1 VPEHPTSFGNAGFQV
16 IITQSLLLSL
26 ATAHGF
32 ARVAQQV
39 HAGTTFRM
47 VNITTQ
53 SRLLQTS
60 FLFVIVFLAVAPAR
74 AGGPQVWETDTREEM
89 LKGEA
94 RGVSVTDAGALML
107 APRFTQVFDTEQAY
121 VWSSAADAQGNVYL
135 GTGHDGRI
143 YRVGADGKGT
153 LFYDAAELDVTALVV
168 GRDGSLYAGTSP
180 DGKVYRVAADGSAAV
195 YFDPPDKYI
204 WSLAVMSD
212 GALAV
217 GTGDQGKIYRV
228 RAGGAK
234 PEDSLLADINETHII
249 SLAVDR
255 AGNLIAGTDP
265 GGLVLSISPQ
275 GKAFALFDSPLR
287 EVHALAPAPDGS
299 IYVLA
304 LSDAASGGKT
314 QTSAPTASTGAAST
328 GTVVTSSVVVEEG
341 GGTGTQLGGGQNTT
355 PARSRNELST
365 ARSAVFRLLPDGG
378 ADVLWSS
385 PNVTAFSVISAP
397 RGAGVLI
404 GTNDKGRIYSVSD
417 DGRDTLLVQSPEDQI
432 STFIVRGADVFAA
445 SSNQGKL
452 FRLDAQPAGE
462 GSYESP
468 VRDARFNAAWGRI
481 WWRGA
486 GAVELQT
493 RSGNTERP
501 DMTWSDWSD
510 PYRTPAGASIT
521 SPRARFIQWR
531 AMLRVAA
538 SGANAEG
545 ARVEDVSVAYLP
557 RNVAPEILS
566 ITTLPVGVALLP
578 AIQVQTDPNIEASGI
593 DPSLIS
599 PMPQVPPRRA
609 YQRGAVSLQWQA
621 EDRNGDTL
629 EYSILYRALGESSFR
644 LLKDRLRDNFF
655 TVDGAALGDGRYLFK
670 VVATDAPD
678 NAVGAALMGERTSE
692 PVDVDNTP
700 PTVRAAGEPKVT
712 GDHVALSFVV
722 EDTGGGMVK
731 RADVSV
737 DGGAWRAVFP
747 EDGISDSA
755 REIFTLDLPL
765 TGAGEHTVAL
775 RGFDASGNMGNA
787 RVVVRK

>member
-1 VPEHPTSFGNAGFQV
+1 
-16 IITQSLLLSL
+16 
-26 ATAHGF
+26 
-32 ARVAQQV
+32 
-39 HAGTTFRM
+39 M
-47 VNITTQ
+47 VNSTTQ

-60 FLFVIVFLAVAPAR
+60 FFVALFILAAAHAR
-74 AGGPQVWETDTREEM
+74 AGGPQVWETDTREEL

-94 RGVSVTDAGALML
+94 RGISVTDAGALML
-107 APRFTQVFDTEQAY
+107 APRFNQVFNTEQAY
-121 VWSSAADAQGNVYL
+121 VWSSTSDSQGNVYL

-143 YRVGADGKGT
+143 YRVTPDGKGA

-168 GRDGSLYAGTSP
+168 GRDGALYAGTSP
-180 DGKVYRVAADGSAAV
+180 DGKVYRVTADGHADV

-217 GTGDQGKIYRV
+217 GTGDRGKIYRV
-228 RAGGAK
+228 RAAGARV
-234 PEDSLLADINETHII
+234 EDSLLADINETHII

-255 AGNLIAGTDP
+255 TGNLIAGSDP

-287 EVHALAPAPDGS
+287 EVHALAPAADGS

-314 QTSAPTASTGAAST
+314 QTSAPTSSTGGAST
-328 GTVVTSSVVVEEG
+328 GTAVTSSVVVEEG
-341 GGTGTQLGGGQNTT
+341 GGTGTQLGGQSAT

-385 PNVTAFSVISAP
+385 PNVTAFSVAPSP
-397 RGAGVLI
+397 RGAGVLV

-432 STFIVRGADVFAA
+432 STFIMRGADVFAA

-452 FRLDAQPAGE
+452 FRLDAQPTGE

-501 DMTWSDWSD
+501 DMTWSDWSE
-510 PYRTPAGASIT
+510 PYRTPTGAAIT

-531 AMLRVAA
+531 AVLRAA
-538 SGANAEG
+538 AANAEG

-566 ITTLPVGVALLP
+566 ITTLPVGVGLMP

-593 DPSLIS
+593 DPSLIA
-599 PMPQVPPRRA
+599 PVPQVPPRRA
-609 YQRGAVSLQWQA
+609 YQRGAISLQWQA

-678 NAVGAALMGERTSE
+678 NAVGAALAGERTSE

-700 PTVRAAGEPKVT
+700 PTVRAASEPKVT
-712 GDHVALSFVV
+712 GDRVSISFVV
-722 EDTGGGMVK
+722 EDAGGGMVK

-747 EDGISDSA
+747 DDGIADSA
-755 REIFTLDLPL
+755 RETFTLDLPL